1 MPLRTVAV
9 ACFLCLVGGGAW
21 AINKCVGED
30 GRISFQDAP
39 CRGAGGAIEVRPA
52 SGFVRPAPV
61 PASGASDAPAQGAAA
76 APAGVKGKKLSFEE
90 WDRKTFLENRG
101 IREANA
107 DIENHTTRCDARR
120 RKLDAEIQRANNNL
134 AGSVYAQSRATEMQ
148 ALATECSGR
157 LGELTNVRDRMEDEL
172 QRLREKERALK

>member
-1 MPLRTVAV
+1 M
-9 ACFLCLVGGGAW
+9 
-21 AINKCVGED
+21 
-30 GRISFQDAP
+30 
-39 CRGAGGAIEVRPA
+39 
-52 SGFVRPAPV
+52 
-61 PASGASDAPAQGAAA
+61 
-76 APAGVKGKKLSFEE
+76 KGKKLSFEE

-107 DIENHTTRCDARR
+107 DIENHNTRCDARR

>member
-1 MPLRTVAV
+1 MLLRTVAV
-9 ACFLCLVGGGAW
+9 ACLLGVVVDGAW

-52 SGFVRPAPV
+52 SGFARPAPV
-61 PASGASDAPAQGAAA
+61 PASGASDAAPQGAAA
-76 APAGVKGKKLSFEE
+76 PAAAKGKKLSFEE
-90 WDRKTFLENRG
+90 WDRKTYLENRG

-107 DIENHTTRCDARR
+107 DIENHNTRCDARR
-120 RKLDAEIQRANNNL
+120 RKLEAEKQRANNNL

-148 ALATECSGR
+148 AVATECSSR
-157 LGELTNVRDRMEDEL
+157 LEQLTNVRDRMEDEL
-172 QRLREKERALK
+172 QRLREKERASK

>member
-30 GRISFQDAP
+30 GRVSFQDAP

-52 SGFVRPAPV
+52 SGFARPAPV
-61 PASGASDAPAQGAAA
+61 PASAASDAAPGAA
-76 APAGVKGKKLSFEE
+76 APAAGKKKLSFEE
-90 WDRKTFLENRG
+90 WDRKTYLENRG

-107 DIENHTTRCDARR
+107 DIENHNARCDAMR
-120 RKLDAEIQRANNNL
+120 RKLDAEKQRANNNL

-148 ALATECSGR
+148 ALATECSSR